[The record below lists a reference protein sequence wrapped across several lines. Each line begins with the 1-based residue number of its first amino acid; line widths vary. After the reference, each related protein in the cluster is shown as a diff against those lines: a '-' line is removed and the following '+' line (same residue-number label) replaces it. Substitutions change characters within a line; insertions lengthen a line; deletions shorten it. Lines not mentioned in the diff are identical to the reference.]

1 MYKTSRR
8 NASPILSPCLLVGM
22 MVSPTLFA
30 ATPEE
35 AETTIGQI
43 DQAVPRYA
51 CEHYDQFNSRATA
64 VIRPQSNC
72 ESLLGDMGGLRADLA
87 DKGVGLQLSWN
98 PMAMYD
104 LKGQNRD
111 PQEYG
116 GQNVTWSQ
124 SMALTLT
131 YDLARIGFSEGAQLT
146 FTPQLQVSNYQ
157 RGYPRLHNVAI
168 LAVNQ
173 PLNDGKVELQYG
185 FYPLIRQFYGMILG
199 GNSASAA
206 LGPTSVVPVQVGLS
220 LNAPTPAFDITFRDD
235 SKRWY
240 NHSSLSR
247 SMTPEGFLADVQKN
261 PYGLKLRVD
270 GANPL
275 FVNEFGYKV
284 QPGEG
289 SRSHWFR
296 AGVIYNTS
304 HYTYLKSRRST
315 DSNYGAYVANT
326 VQLTTPTPGTPQG
339 LYLDTKANWAPKDRN
354 AYNGD
359 FQITLFDIGLF
370 PGRPRDMTSM
380 GFTRSFI
387 SKDFREALGR
397 QGLEPADSITAV
409 SLSHA
414 FRVTKGLYWIN
425 GLTYQDNPTLVPKR
439 GDAFLWQTSM
449 YWNF

>member
-1 MYKTSRR
+1 MLNIPKGSCLVSIAALLSSPFLTATAFAVSTDKT
-8 NASPILSPCLLVGM
+8 P
-22 MVSPTLFA
+22 
-30 ATPEE
+30 AT
-35 AETTIGQI
+35 A
-43 DQAVPRYA
+43 DQPPKAPARYS
-51 CEHYDQFNSRATA
+51 CEYYDQFNSRATA

-72 ESLLGDMGGLRADLA
+72 ESLLGDAGGLRADLA
-87 DKGVGLQLSWN
+87 EHGIGVQLSWN
-98 PMAMYD
+98 PMGMYD

-116 GQNVTWSQ
+116 GQNFTYSQ

-131 YDLARIGFSEGAQLT
+131 YDLERIGFSKGAQLT
-146 FTPQLQVSNYQ
+146 FTPQVQTSNYQ
-157 RGYPRLHNVAI
+157 QGYPRLHNVAI

-173 PLNDGKVELQYG
+173 PLNDGKLELQYG

-206 LGPTSVVPVQVGLS
+206 LGPTSVIPVQVGLS
-220 LNAPTPAFDITFRDD
+220 LNAPTPSFDVTFRDE

-240 NHSSLSR
+240 NHSSISR
-247 SMTPEGFLADVQKN
+247 SMTPEGFLADVKKN
-261 PYGLKLRVD
+261 PYGLKWHVD

-284 QPGEG
+284 QPGQD

-296 AGVIYNTS
+296 AGLIYNTS
-304 HYTYLKSRRST
+304 HYTYLKTQQPT

-326 VQLTTPTPGTPQG
+326 VQLTTPNPGTPQG

-359 FQITLFDIGLF
+359 FQVTLFDIGLF
-370 PGRPRDMTSM
+370 PGRPRDMTSL

-387 SKDFREALGR
+387 SKDFREVLGD
-397 QGLEPADSITAV
+397 QGLEPADTITAV

-414 FRVTKGLYWIN
+414 FRVTKGIYWIN

>member
-1 MYKTSRR
+1 MLK
-8 NASPILSPCLLVGM
+8 LSLGGCLPSLALIVGSSLIANPVFA
-22 MVSPTLFA
+22 VST
-30 ATPEE
+30 EE
-35 AETTIGQI
+35 AETTVGQ
-43 DQAVPRYA
+43 ASEAPGRYS
-51 CEHYDQFNSRATA
+51 CEYFDQFNSRATA
-64 VIRPQSNC
+64 VIRAQSNC
-72 ESLLGDMGGLRADLA
+72 ESLLGDAGGLRSELA
-87 DKGVGLQLSWN
+87 DMGIGAQLSWN

-116 GQNVTWSQ
+116 GQNFTYSQ
-124 SMALTLT
+124 SLQLSLT
-131 YDLARIGFSEGAQLT
+131 YDLERVGFSKGAQLS
-146 FTPQLQVSNYQ
+146 FTPQLQTSNYQ
-157 RGYPRLHNVAI
+157 QGYPRLHNVAV

-173 PLNDGKVELQYG
+173 PLNDGRLELQYG

-206 LGPTSVVPVQVGLS
+206 LGPTSVIPVQVGLS
-220 LNAPTPAFDITFRDD
+220 LNAPTPAFDVTFRDA

-240 NHSSLSR
+240 NHSSISR
-247 SMTPEGFLADVQKN
+247 SMTPEGFLADVDKN
-261 PYGLKLRVD
+261 PYGLKWRVD
-270 GANPL
+270 GANPI
-275 FVNEFGYKV
+275 FVNEFGYKTEAG
-284 QPGEG
+284 QG
-289 SRSHWFR
+289 SRAHWFR
-296 AGVIYNTS
+296 AGLIYNTS
-304 HYTYLKSRRST
+304 HYTYLKTQQPT

-339 LYLDTKANWAPKDRN
+339 LYLDTKASWAPKDRN

-359 FQITLFDIGLF
+359 VQVTLFDIGLF
-370 PGRPRDMTSM
+370 PGRPRDMTSL

-387 SKDFREALGR
+387 SKDFREALGE
-397 QGLEPADSITAV
+397 QGLEPADTITAV

-414 FRVTKGLYWIN
+414 FRVTKGIYWIN

>member
-1 MYKTSRR
+1 MLKSHKG
-8 NASPILSPCLLVGM
+8 SCLPSILMLLVSS
-22 MVSPTLFA
+22 VLTHSAFA
-30 ATPEE
+30 GSTEE
-35 AETTIGQI
+35 TNDTVGQ
-43 DQAVPRYA
+43 ASKAPAPYS
-51 CEHYDQFNSRATA
+51 CEYFDQFLSRATA

-72 ESLLGDMGGLRADLA
+72 ESLLGDAGGIRSELA
-87 DKGVGLQLSWN
+87 DRGIGAQLTWN
-98 PMAMYD
+98 PMGLYD

-116 GQNVTWSQ
+116 GQNFTYSQ
-124 SMALTLT
+124 SVALTLT
-131 YDLARIGFSEGAQLT
+131 YDLERIGFSKDAQLT
-146 FTPQLQVSNYQ
+146 FTPQVQTSNYQ
-157 RGYPRLHNVAI
+157 QGYPRLHNVAI

-173 PLNDGKVELQYG
+173 PFNDGKLELQYG

-206 LGPTSVVPVQVGLS
+206 LGPTSVIPVQVGLS
-220 LNAPTPAFDITFRDD
+220 LNAPTPSFDVTFRDD

-240 NHSSLSR
+240 NHSSISR

-261 PYGLKLRVD
+261 PYGLKWHVD

-284 QPGEG
+284 QPGQG
-289 SRSHWFR
+289 SHSHWFR
-296 AGVIYNTS
+296 AGLIYNTS
-304 HYTYLKSRRST
+304 HYTYLKTQQPT

-326 VQLTTPTPGTPQG
+326 IQLTTPSPGTAQG
-339 LYLDTKANWAPKDRN
+339 LYLDTKASWAPKDRN

-359 FQITLFDIGLF
+359 VQFTLFDIGLF
-370 PGRPRDMTSM
+370 PGRPRDMTSI

-387 SKDFREALGR
+387 SKDFRDVMGER
-397 QGLEPADSITAV
+397 GLAPADTITAV

-414 FRVTKGLYWIN
+414 FRVTKGIYWIN
-425 GLTYQDNPTLVPKR
+425 GFTYQDNPTLVPKR